1 MVWKINGI
9 GSPIVEV
16 WEDFKGNLWFVAERL
31 QDTQFEKDNE
41 ICFGYSRL
49 YHMPEFAEWGTFS
62 IKEIKDAY
70 GNPHMVWPVKEINW
84 SNIDTYEEG
93 LLVYSDE

>member
-1 MVWKINGI
+1 MVWKIKGR

-31 QDTQFEKDNE
+31 QDTQFDKENE
-41 ICFGYSRL
+41 ICYGYARL

-62 IKEIKDAY
+62 IKDLYKDS
-70 GNPHMVWPVKEINW
+70 PHMVWPVKESNW
-84 SNIDTYEEG
+84 SNIDTYEDG
-93 LLVYSDE
+93 LLVELDE